1 MYAGRRRTDGQTR
14 VCMMMQRR
22 VTKARTTCKC
32 IYAANA
38 PLNLPEEDFLPL
50 ELPRE
55 VVEVEEVQ
63 HRWLGGHLVMF
74 GVVVG
79 GVGVVVCV
87 RTTVRCPPA
96 PTGY

>member
-1 MYAGRRRTDGQTR
+1 
-14 VCMMMQRR
+14 MMMQRR

-38 PLNLPEEDFLPL
+38 PLDLPEEGFLSL

-63 HRWLGGHLVMF
+63 HRGLGGHLVMF
-74 GVVVG
+74 GMG
-79 GVGVVVCV
+79 GGGNERVYVSRVLGCTRQAYVHKC
-87 RTTVRCPPA
+87 
-96 PTGY
+96 